1 LKKTKIPYSVDFITN
16 FENRDIFLKIKG
28 KTQVFK
34 CIKVISAKNL
44 DDYQIELYND
54 LNKKSLNFKLKEV
67 IIHPKKIS
75 LSISRN
81 QDFRN
86 SEIQIIKWLIKN
98 QVFSY
103 IYLKKPVNNIEI
115 GYIQELNTEI
125 SDIKENSVKSKS
137 DSDDNLSIKNIFG
150 KVVTLPFNSIELITF
165 NYDTGMIQ
173 KKSETSWFS
182 KLGYKVL
189 KRFKP
194 RSIF

>member
-1 LKKTKIPYSVDFITN
+1 M
-16 FENRDIFLKIKG
+16 
-28 KTQVFK
+28 FK
-34 CIKVISAKNL
+34 CVNVISAKNL

-75 LSISRN
+75 LSLSRN
-81 QDFRN
+81 MDFRN
-86 SEIQIIKWLIKN
+86 SEIQIIKWVIEN

-115 GYIQELNTEI
+115 GFIQELNIKI

-137 DSDDNLSIKNIFG
+137 DNDDNLRIKNIFG
-150 KVVTLPFNSIELITF
+150 KVANLPYNSIELITF

-182 KLGYKVL
+182 KLGYKIL